1 MSRRRGT
8 QGERERKR
16 EMGGGRRS
24 TGRGRERGEGRGA
37 KTRSRP
43 LGARCPGG
51 GAGRPGAG
59 SARALPAAP
68 GRGEDPGPPGWGVA
82 GRVVGLS
89 RRARASEA
97 GADTWELFP
106 SPGILRTRGSGAAGA
121 GGGGVGIF
129 RSGSARFGQGLAGPR
144 PLREKDE
151 RRGPAGAAGRA
162 GEAGGRGG
170 GVQPYLGG
178 FPPECTSS
186 CFH

>member
-1 MSRRRGT
+1 
-8 QGERERKR
+8 
-16 EMGGGRRS
+16 MGGG
-24 TGRGRERGEGRGA
+24 GPQGEGERGRGEGRGA

-43 LGARCPGG
+43 PGARCPGG

-59 SARALPAAP
+59 RARALPAAP

-121 GGGGVGIF
+121 GGGGAGIF

-144 PLREKDE
+144 PLREKDA
-151 RRGPAGAAGRA
+151 RRGPAGAA
-162 GEAGGRGG
+162 GRGG